1 MPPEEIRYYR
11 EKAAKVL
18 GAPYQSFHWDA
29 LDVFGPCDD
38 TVEERIRS
46 KHGFPPR
53 PSGVAP
59 YSRIISPYKAPL
71 SKAQSGTFAEQVS
84 EAKGLLSQP
93 NAYTCQSTCI
103 AMAAGRTDIMQIR
116 AELEAIGEP
125 GDPGVMGVLLKKEFG
140 DRYIF
145 DDNACLSEVREWL
158 KAGEFLITH
167 IWASDSGHVICLDGV
182 TIDPKTLGYKFSVKD
197 PYGEFDFSSWSY
209 NSSTVD
215 SFDGD
220 YSSYGIY
227 AAGVA
232 GQSKSDSIAIYQ
244 KRELDSMRKG
254 AWIHRVL
261 PAKKT

>member
-1 MPPEEIRYYR
+1 MTPEEIKYYR
-11 EKAAKVL
+11 TKAVGLLDHKYEDFL
-18 GAPYQSFHWDA
+18 WSSTDDFGAQDSTVDANVRKLRGLPPGKLYGFIKPY
-29 LDVFGPCDD
+29 
-38 TVEERIRS
+38 T
-46 KHGFPPR
+46 PPAA
-53 PSGVAP
+53 SG
-59 YSRIISPYKAPL
+59 IF
-71 SKAQSGTFAEQVS
+71 TEQVA
-84 EAKGLLSQP
+84 EAKGILSQP

-103 AMAAGRTDIMQIR
+103 AMATGRTDIMQIR

-158 KAGEFLITH
+158 RAGEFLISH

-209 NSSTVD
+209 DSSTVD

-254 AWIHRVL
+254 MWAHRIKVN
-261 PAKKT
+261 

>member
-1 MPPEEIRYYR
+1 MNPEEIKYYR
-11 EKAAKVL
+11 TKAVGLLDHKYEDFLWSSSDDFSSQDNTVDSNVRKL
-18 GAPYQSFHWDA
+18 RGLPPGKLYGFIKPYVAPIA
-29 LDVFGPCDD
+29 
-38 TVEERIRS
+38 
-46 KHGFPPR
+46 PPA
-53 PSGVAP
+53 SGVF
-59 YSRIISPYKAPL
+59 
-71 SKAQSGTFAEQVS
+71 TEQVA
-84 EAKGLLSQP
+84 EAKGILSQP

-116 AELEAIGEP
+116 ARLAAMP
-125 GDPGVMGVLLKKEFG
+125 GGAGSPYNMGVILKEHFG

-158 KAGEFLITH
+158 KAGEFLISH

-209 NSSTVD
+209 DSSTVD

-244 KRELDSMRKG
+244 RRELDSMRKG
-254 AWIHRVL
+254 AWIHRIK
-261 PAKKT
+261 A

>member
-1 MPPEEIRYYR
+1 MNPEEIKYYR
-11 EKAAKVL
+11 TKAVGLLDHKYEDFLWSSSDDFSSQDTTVDSNVRKL
-18 GAPYQSFHWDA
+18 RGLPPGKLYGFIKPY
-29 LDVFGPCDD
+29 
-38 TVEERIRS
+38 
-46 KHGFPPR
+46 
-53 PSGVAP
+53 VAP
-59 YSRIISPYKAPL
+59 IVPPA
-71 SKAQSGTFAEQVS
+71 SGIFTEQVA
-84 EAKGLLSQP
+84 EAKGILSQP

-103 AMAAGRTDIMQIR
+103 AMATGRTDIMQIR

-125 GDPGVMGVLLKKEFG
+125 GDPAVMGALLKKEFG

-145 DDNACLSEVREWL
+145 DDNASLSEVREWL
-158 KAGEFLITH
+158 RAGEFLISH
-167 IWASDSGHVICLDGV
+167 FWFSDAGHVICLDGV

-209 NSSTVD
+209 DSSTVD

-254 AWIHRVL
+254 AWIHRIL
-261 PAKKT
+261 PEKKA